1 MSRTLDRLVGLALL
15 TAFGPCLLFMSLLL
29 RAAWGGRIFESRL
42 RVDNGTFFRTRRFK
56 VDDREGRLAEILK
69 QYRLDDLP
77 VLLDCASGQ
86 ARLVV
91 SPACLSEGV
100 QKTLSIRAPRAKSR
114 AQPKTASTTQITTM
128 VE

>member
-1 MSRTLDRLVGLALL
+1 MFRTLDRLVGLALL
-15 TAFGPCLLFMSLLL
+15 TAFGPCLVLMSLAL
-29 RAAWGGRIFESRL
+29 RAVWGRPVFESRL

-56 VDDREGRLAEILK
+56 VEDRDGKLAEVLK

-77 VLLDCASGQ
+77 VLLDFASGR
-86 ARLVV
+86 ARLEAH
-91 SPACLSEGV
+91 PTCLSEGP
-100 QKTLSIRAPRAKSR
+100 QKTLSIRAPRANSR